1 MADKLISWNC
11 RGFYVNFPDIK
22 NLIEK
27 HNPACFALQET
38 FLKPNHKANVQRYSH
53 LRKDFI
59 DGNKACGGVSLLI
72 SKSYPFSP
80 VLLTTTLQ
88 AVAAQVTFQSK
99 LITIC
104 SLYLPPNQ
112 SILQSDLNKLIAEL
126 PQPFIITGDLNGHSI
141 TWGSDT
147 TNSRG
152 NQIETLIDD
161 HQLCILNTD
170 EKTHFHFPSRTFHSI
185 DLTLCSPRI
194 YTLLKFFVWNDLYH
208 SDHFP
213 LIINILKPGNTNTVH
228 SPRLLTHLANWTL
241 FQESLAFDEEIVY
254 NGNIEEAAQHITNS
268 LISAS
273 ENSIPRTSNN
283 LPKYPKP
290 WWNEECRQT
299 HKAQRRVWRIFRR
312 HPTVENLILFKK
324 SRAFARKTGRQSQR
338 ESWIKYISTINN
350 NTKAKEI

>member
-1 MADKLISWNC
+1 MGKGGDRLGK
-11 RGFYVNFPDIK
+11 RVGMEK
-22 NLIEK
+22 TGNLK
-27 HNPACFALQET
+27 MP
-38 FLKPNHKANVQRYSH
+38 
-53 LRKDFI
+53 
-59 DGNKACGGVSLLI
+59 
-72 SKSYPFSP
+72 
-80 VLLTTTLQ
+80 
-88 AVAAQVTFQSK
+88 
-99 LITIC
+99 
-104 SLYLPPNQ
+104 
-112 SILQSDLNKLIAEL
+112 ILFTNDLNKLIAEL

-152 NQIETLIDD
+152 NQTETLIDD

-170 EKTHFHFPSRTFHSI
+170 EKTHFHFPSRTFPSI

-194 YTLLKFFVWNDLYH
+194 YTLLKFFAWNDLYH

-228 SPRLLTHLANWTL
+228 SPRLLHLANWSL
-241 FQESLAFDEEIVY
+241 FQESLTFDEEIVY

-299 HKAQRRVWRIFRR
+299 HKAQRRAWRIFRR
-312 HPTVENLILFKK
+312 YPTVENLILLKK
-324 SRAFARKTGRQSQR
+324 SRALARKTRRQSQR

-350 NTKAKEI
+350 NTKAKEIWTKIKKISGHFNPLPITHLEVNGNKITEIKEIANTLAESFSRASSTENYSQTFQKYKTLN